1 MIARLAGLTGLALAI
16 ALPALA
22 QEQAAQGPG
31 LFDFLILPLGMIAI
45 FYFLLIR
52 PQQRR
57 QKAHQDMINAVKR
70 GDTVVTSGGLLA
82 KVIKVGDQELTIELT
97 DNVRVRILRGMIAD
111 VRTKGAP
118 AAANDTKPS

>member
-1 MIARLAGLTGLALAI
+1 MIARLAGLTGLALSI
-16 ALPALA
+16 ALPATA
-22 QEQAAQGPG
+22 QEPAGPSM
-31 LFDFLILPLGMIAI
+31 LEFLILPLGMIAI

-57 QKAHQDMINAVKR
+57 QKSHQEMIGAVKR
-70 GDTVVTSGGLLA
+70 GDTVVTSGGLVA
-82 KVIKVGDQELTIELT
+82 KVVKVAEQELTIELA
-97 DNVRVRILRGMIAD
+97 DNVRVRIMRGMIAD

>member
-1 MIARLAGLTGLALAI
+1 MIARLAGLIGLALTI
-16 ALPALA
+16 ALPAAA
-22 QEQAAQGPG
+22 QEAPAGPSM
-31 LFDFLILPLGMIAI
+31 LEFLVLPLGMIAI

-52 PQQRR
+52 PQQKR
-57 QKAHQDMINAVKR
+57 QKAHQEMINNVKR

-82 KVIKVGDQELTIELT
+82 KVTKVGDQELTIELA
-97 DNVRVRILRGMIAD
+97 DNVRVRIVRGMIAD